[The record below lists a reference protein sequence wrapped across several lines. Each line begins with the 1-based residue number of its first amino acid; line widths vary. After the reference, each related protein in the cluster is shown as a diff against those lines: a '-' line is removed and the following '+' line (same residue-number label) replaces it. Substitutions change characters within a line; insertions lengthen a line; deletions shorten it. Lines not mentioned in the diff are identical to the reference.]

1 MDLLSFFRAKKPPTA
16 SVAKDRL
23 MFAVAVQ
30 RRDDGRSANPDVVS
44 KLDDLRRELLAVVRK
59 YVQVDDK
66 AMQFN
71 VQKEAGLEVLE
82 MNITLPEG
90 VARLT

>member
-1 MDLLSFFRAKKPPTA
+1 MDLLAFFRSKKPPTA
-16 SVAKDRL
+16 SMAKDRL

-30 RRDDGRSANPDVVS
+30 RRDDGRAPNPETTS
-44 KLDDLRRELLAVVRK
+44 KLEDLRRELLAVVRK
-59 YVQVDDK
+59 YVQVDEQ
-66 AMQFN
+66 AVQFN

-90 VARLT
+90 VARLG